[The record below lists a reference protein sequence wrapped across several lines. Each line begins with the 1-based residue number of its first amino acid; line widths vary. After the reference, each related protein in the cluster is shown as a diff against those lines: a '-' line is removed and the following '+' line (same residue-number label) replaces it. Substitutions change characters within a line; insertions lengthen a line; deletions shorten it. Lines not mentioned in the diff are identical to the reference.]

1 MQKYVGSKRR
11 DELGKRELGIE
22 KEYRGN
28 LLMKKHK
35 YSLQEFGHDSRWFR
49 LIHGGLRYQI

>member
-1 MQKYVGSKRR
+1 MQRYAGSKRR

-22 KEYRGN
+22 RVQRNPFNE
-28 LLMKKHK
+28 KHK